1 MSDAEC
7 KLVLSCKNY
16 FIYRHGCR
24 AWRSLHLCIIHL
36 SLSYRKPNYNMTI
49 YSREVSVHAMLII
62 GIAGGTGSGKT
73 TVARSVIERLSAGK
87 EVTFISQ
94 DNYYKDH
101 THLTLDERALIN
113 YDHPFAF
120 DNELLIEHLGELKQG
135 QTAYAPVYDFTMHA
149 RFTDQKL
156 ELLPNNIVI
165 IEGLHVLSD
174 EKLREQLDI
183 KVFVDTDPDVRIL
196 RRVLRDIEE
205 RGRSIQSIHQQ
216 YLTTVK
222 PMHEAFIEPSKKYA
236 DLIIPEGGHNEVGI
250 QLLSILTEKYL
261 SGEEWTGAK
270 KTD

>member
-1 MSDAEC
+1 
-7 KLVLSCKNY
+7 
-16 FIYRHGCR
+16 
-24 AWRSLHLCIIHL
+24 
-36 SLSYRKPNYNMTI
+36 
-49 YSREVSVHAMLII
+49 MLII

-73 TVARSVIERLSAGK
+73 TVARSVIERLGFGSEK
-87 EVTFISQ
+87 VTFISQ

-101 THLTLDERALIN
+101 SELSMAERERIN

-120 DNELLIEHLGELKQG
+120 DNELLIEHLKCLKDG
-135 QTAYAPVYDFTMHA
+135 ITAYAPVYDFTVHA
-149 RFTDQKL
+149 RSTDSTV
-156 ELLPNNIVI
+156 ELKPNNIVI

-205 RGRSIQSIHQQ
+205 RGRTIQSIHQQ

-250 QLLSILTEKYL
+250 QLLFVLTEKYL
-261 SGEEWTGAK
+261 NGDYKWSGQ
-270 KTD
+270 